1 MKLFKKCVF
10 FLSILIYLGLCAL
23 IIYLS
28 FANGE
33 TSSAQSNIVAQIISE
48 SLSYLN
54 IRIDPNSDAVKHL
67 VRKIVGHFGLFLI
80 TGAFA
85 ISSVALYK
93 KNRRQ
98 KLFLLVSFYIFG
110 AFIAIITEVI
120 QMSSV
125 GRGPSANDTLIN
137 LSGYSIPFILYLIY
151 FIYVYFKGKKE
162 GNYIEL

>member
-1 MKLFKKCVF
+1 MKLFRECAF

-33 TSSAQSNIVAQIISE
+33 TSSAQSNIVTEIISE
-48 SLSYLN
+48 SLAYIN
-54 IRIDPNSDAVKHL
+54 IKVDPNSDIVKHL
-67 VRKIVGHFGLFLI
+67 VRKLIGHFGLFLV
-80 TGAFA
+80 TGVFS

-93 KNRRQ
+93 KNWRQ
-98 KLFLLVSFYIFG
+98 KLFLLGSFYIFG

>member
-1 MKLFKKCVF
+1 MKLFRECVF

-33 TSSAQSNIVAQIISE
+33 TSSAQSNIVTEIISE
-48 SLSYLN
+48 SLGYIN
-54 IRIDPNSDAVKHL
+54 IKVDPNSDIVKHL
-67 VRKIVGHFGLFLI
+67 VRKLIGHFGLFLV
-80 TGAFA
+80 TGVFA

-93 KNRRQ
+93 KNWRQ
-98 KLFLLVSFYIFG
+98 KLFLLGSFYIFV

-120 QMSSV
+120 QMSSI